1 MPNCGPKGKKGNDTS
16 GPFSPSSVTSRGTSV
31 LSDVTLSTF
40 SLAHALVLVAIG
52 LPSRAQIS
60 IGFWEMRWRLLK
72 IIAIPM
78 ILHGLY
84 DTALKKQMGVPALFI
99 ALFSGWIVLQ
109 EEQMLRLEAQTRAA
123 MAAA

>member
-1 MPNCGPKGKKGNDTS
+1 MQEG
-16 GPFSPSSVTSRGTSV
+16 
-31 LSDVTLSTF
+31 
-40 SLAHALVLVAIG
+40 
-52 LPSRAQIS
+52 S

-99 ALFSGWIVLQ
+99 ALFSFGWIVLQ
-109 EEQMLRLEAQTRAA
+109 VEQMLRLEAQTRAA